1 MIRIEN
7 GNNGRII
14 VKFPYN
20 PAYIK
25 KIKTIKGYKWHPEER
40 YWSFQPNDGIVEK
53 LVSAFDGE
61 SIDIDPSLQSSRGEL
76 EDLRRELVSRKYST
90 KTIKAY
96 VYYNKNFL
104 EFIKKASTEVINEDI
119 KDFLVYLSEQKEVST
134 SSLNIAVN
142 ALKFYYG
149 EVLKREFVYEIKRPK
164 KDRKLPV
171 VLSHEEVKKVFSSIT
186 NLKHKAILMLTY
198 SAGLRVGE
206 VVRLKIEDV
215 DAQRKLIHIRSAK
228 GRKDRYTI
236 LSAVALRVL
245 KEYLEKYQPEK
256 WLFCGALESRHIS
269 TRTVQAIFEQAKER
283 ANIQK
288 DVTVHSLRHSFA
300 THLLESGTDIRYIQE
315 LLGHKNLKTTELYTY
330 VSTKSLGKIR
340 SPLDEIN
347 LEEITEIA
355 HEEK

>member
-1 MIRIEN
+1 MIRIEK
-7 GNNGRII
+7 GDNGRII
-14 VKFPYN
+14 FKSTYN
-20 PAYIK
+20 PGYIA
-25 KIKTIKGYKWHPEER
+25 KIKDIGGYRWYPEEK
-40 YWSFQPNDGIVEK
+40 YWSVPSDNGTLKK
-53 LVSAFDGE
+53 LLSLFDGE
-61 SIDIDPSLQSSRGEL
+61 RIYLDSSLQSSRGEF

-134 SSLNIAVN
+134 SSLNIAIN

-149 EVLKREFVYEIKRPK
+149 EVLKREFMYEIKRPK
-164 KDRKLPV
+164 KDKKLPI
-171 VLSHEEVKKVFSSIT
+171 VLSREEVKKVFSSIT

-206 VVRLKIEDV
+206 VVRLKIEDI
-215 DAQRKLIHIRSAK
+215 DAQRKLIHIRGAK
-228 GRKDRYTI
+228 GRKDRHTI
-236 LSAVALRVL
+236 LSEVALRVL

-283 ANIQK
+283 AYIQK

-340 SPLDEIN
+340 SPLDEMN

-355 HEEK
+355 YEEN